1 MGTQLADMQ
10 SQLLNMETR
19 INFRLTRMETNIML
33 LGQQGI
39 RMQDLLV
46 PLLPNAQGAYPPNAE
61 NLTLRQFH
69 SLNSAQV
76 NQLTAFYGIQ
86 VSGNLTA
93 RRSALANHLG
103 LSLNPV

>member
-1 MGTQLADMQ
+1 
-10 SQLLNMETR
+10 METR
-19 INFRLTRMETNIML
+19 INARMSRIESNVLL
-33 LGQQGI
+33 LGQQ
-39 RMQDLLV
+39 RQDLLV

-61 NLTLRQFH
+61 SLTVRQFQ

-76 NQLTAFYGIQ
+76 NQLATFYGIQ